1 MIKNLN
7 LTEKNKSARQAS
19 KSIHVMH
26 VIDKLSVAGSGV
38 HGVGRAIEWWIPG
51 FDPQEFRLSICSLRA
66 PEAAGKVFEHQGTYV
81 FFANRGKFDPRTV
94 NSLLNIIKREQPD
107 ILHLHGY
114 GATTFGRIVS
124 FLTGIP
130 NIVHEH
136 TVIDNQPFY
145 QTVADTIL
153 SPLTTKAIAIS
164 EPVRE
169 FMIHRRKV
177 KPKKLETFFYGLP
190 LAEFKSP
197 EPTEVDKKRTELGI
211 FPDQQVVCN
220 VGRLDTQKGQIYLL
234 KAAISILKELP
245 KTRFLIVGEGP
256 DRLMLECFAQREGI
270 AQQVIFTGLR
280 NDIPALLAMSDIA
293 AIPSIWEGGPL
304 TLFEAMNLRKP
315 VVATPVGLMGEVIHE
330 GETGFLVPCHDVALL
345 AEKLIF
351 LLKNPELARTMGE
364 KGWEECQNYDIA
376 HSIERLSEIYREL
389 ATYTTSH
396 VT

>member
-1 MIKNLN
+1 
-7 LTEKNKSARQAS
+7 
-19 KSIHVMH
+19 MH
-26 VIDKLSVAGSGV
+26 VIDKLSVAGSGI
-38 HGVGRAIEWWIPG
+38 HGITKAIEWWIPR
-51 FDPQEFRLSICSLRA
+51 FESQQFQFTVCSLRS
-66 PEAAGKVFEHQGTYV
+66 PEVAGEIFEQKKIPI
-81 FFANRGKFDPRTV
+81 FFLSKGKF
-94 NSLLNIIKREQPD
+94 SLSTLTSLIALIKHKRVH

-114 GATTFGRIVS
+114 GATNFGRLAS
-124 FLTGIP
+124 LLTGIP

-145 QTVADTIL
+145 QTVADYIL

-177 KPKKLETFFYGLP
+177 KPKKLETFFIGLP
-190 LAEFKSP
+190 LAEFKPP

-245 KTRFLIVGEGP
+245 NTRFLIVGEGP
-256 DRLMLECFAQREGI
+256 DRSMLESFAQREGI

-280 NDIPALLAMSDIA
+280 NDIPALLALSDIA

-315 VVATPVGLMGEVIHE
+315 VVGTPVGLMGEVIHE
-330 GETGFLVPCHDVALL
+330 GETGFLVPCQNVELL

-351 LLKNPELARTMGE
+351 MLKNPQMAKKMGE
-364 KGWEECQNYDIA
+364 EGWKACQNYDTS
-376 HSIERLSEIYREL
+376 HSVQRLREIYREL
-389 ATYTTSH
+389 